1 MLVVAL
7 SFQSHNFCSK
17 HLKLQFSSCLSQACS
32 HCMTLFCGL
41 RGKKSHAHVLN
52 EIGWHSR
59 YATLSPSEARF
70 TQDHAFTVQCEQNMR
85 YHATYGTHNS
95 RNLSQNVTTLHPLA
109 SASSLSI
116 SASTSAPVSLEDF
129 QYFKL
134 FDKRSCSPCVNMIS
148 QFEIFKL
155 IWRSVLSDTQCI

>member
-1 MLVVAL
+1 
-7 SFQSHNFCSK
+7 
-17 HLKLQFSSCLSQACS
+17 
-32 HCMTLFCGL
+32 
-41 RGKKSHAHVLN
+41 
-52 EIGWHSR
+52 
-59 YATLSPSEARF
+59 
-70 TQDHAFTVQCEQNMR
+70 MR
-85 YHATYGTHNS
+85 YHGTYGTHNS

-155 IWRSVLSDTQCI
+155 ICRSVLSSVLGIGVHKCKYADTPIRRIPISGLDAPIRRITFRCVSAPIRRYAELDIGAF